1 MMVMMTRLAATK
13 LPTPQT
19 PPPPP
24 PLIIGAQRLWNLTIT
39 LSYYSFLAKAEKH
52 WSKNHK
58 LLSRLS
64 DCIMVAKD
72 KQLILQLNLVG
83 SSCSQTFLNYCFH
96 EKGILLNLSFKSV
109 S

>member
-1 MMVMMTRLAATK
+1 MVMMTRLAATK

-19 PPPPP
+19 PPPP
-24 PLIIGAQRLWNLTIT
+24 LIIVAQRLWNLTIT

-64 DCIMVAKD
+64 DWIMVAKH
-72 KQLILQLNLVG
+72 KQFILQLNLVG
-83 SSCSQTFLNYCFH
+83 SSCSQTVFNYCFH
-96 EKGILLNLSFKSV
+96 ETGFC
-109 S
+109 

>member
-1 MMVMMTRLAATK
+1 MVMMTRLAATK

-19 PPPPP
+19 PPPP
-24 PLIIGAQRLWNLTIT
+24 LIIVAQRLWNLTIT

-64 DCIMVAKD
+64 DWIMVAKD
-72 KQLILQLNLVG
+72 KQFILQLNLVG
-83 SSCSQTFLNYCFH
+83 SSCFQTVFNYCFH
-96 EKGILLNLSFKSV
+96 ETGFC
-109 S
+109 

>member
-19 PPPPP
+19 PPPP
-24 PLIIGAQRLWNLTIT
+24 LIIVAQRLWNLTIT

-64 DCIMVAKD
+64 DWIMVAKD
-72 KQLILQLNLVG
+72 KQFILQLNLVG
-83 SSCSQTFLNYCFH
+83 SSCSQTVFNYCFH
-96 EKGILLNLSFKSV
+96 ETGFC
-109 S
+109 